1 MRTCTTTCRYLR
13 VYSVESSVTIITVV
27 ITVNVDSSLMTLQ
40 EVQLRTVEITV
51 VGLNGASDVV
61 PGSVSFSIYVGITIY
76 TGNFGLLADNWCYVF
91 YSCIA

>member
-51 VGLNGASDVV
+51 VGLNGAGDVV
-61 PGSVSFSIYVGITIY
+61 PGSVSFGIYVGITIY
-76 TGNFGLLADNWCYVF
+76 TGNFVL
-91 YSCIA
+91 SCAYLVLR